1 MTTAEPQPAQPQA
14 RLVLDFWFGDA
25 MDLGWPSQSRSAL
38 WFGGGPA
45 LDKTIDA
52 NFGDLVRAAAAGG
65 LRHWSTRPLDLLAL
79 VILLDQFTR
88 NVFRGTAQAFCGDV
102 RAQELAL
109 EAMNRGWD
117 AEMPLAGRVFLM
129 LPLSHAESL
138 QAQDRAVA
146 YISHV
151 AVTAPPD
158 LAASLESHVQSAR
171 EHRDIIAAFGRF
183 PHRNETLDRVSSR
196 AELSWLTTG
205 KRFGQ

>member
-1 MTTAEPQPAQPQA
+1 MITARSPQAQPQA

-38 WFGGGPA
+38 WFGGGAP
-45 LDKTIDA
+45 LDKKIDA
-52 NFGDLVRAAAAGG
+52 DFGHLVRAAVDGG
-65 LRHWSTRPLDLLAL
+65 LRGWNTRPLDVLAL

-88 NVFRGTAQAFCGDV
+88 NVFRGTAQAFCGDL
-102 RAQELAL
+102 RAQQLAL
-109 EAMNRGWD
+109 DAMGRGWD

-146 YISHV
+146 YISQV
-151 AVTAPPD
+151 AVTAPPE
-158 LAASLESHVQSAR
+158 LAGALEGHVQSAW
-171 EHRDIIAAFGRF
+171 EHRDIMAAFGRF
-183 PHRNETLDRVSSR
+183 PHRNVALDRVSTS
-196 AELSWLTTG
+196 AELSWLTSG